1 MEAARTPALLL
12 EHPKMLDLGANFVV
26 ESLLLHLV
34 HGFLQLDRFAP
45 AQLLNQSRFLVEEVI
60 RVVVALDDQL
70 VWGFDRFRDQL
81 DDYLPEILK
90 LVLVVRHS
98 HVVKIILH
106 VWKLVDQREFAL
118 MLDCYRR

>member
-1 MEAARTPALLL
+1 M
-12 EHPKMLDLGANFVV
+12 
-26 ESLLLHLV
+26 